1 MARVSTQRE
10 KLIEA
15 AVELLERDGVQSLS
29 ARNLAAKL
37 GTSTMAVYTHFG
49 SMAGLLDAVGGE
61 ALARFADSLTQ
72 VPEADDPVTRFFVM
86 GLAYHRFAL
95 TNPQR
100 YQLIFGTA
108 SPQSLLEV
116 RADVTVTGSTTTR
129 PEWAV
134 TFEALH
140 TVVREMIAAG
150 RIRDD
155 GSLIMAARLWTL
167 THGAV
172 TLEMAGYFGHDG
184 HGLTEILGPLAL
196 DTLVGMGD
204 DREKA
209 MRSLT
214 TAMELVAAR
223 AGL

>member
-1 MARVSTQRE
+1 
-10 KLIEA
+10 
-15 AVELLERDGVQSLS
+15 
-29 ARNLAAKL
+29 
-37 GTSTMAVYTHFG
+37 
-49 SMAGLLDAVGGE
+49 
-61 ALARFADSLTQ
+61 
-72 VPEADDPVTRFFVM
+72 M
-86 GLAYHRFAL
+86 GLAYHRFAM

-204 DREKA
+204 DRDKA
-209 MRSLT
+209 MQSLAPRWSWSRRRRVSKSGRQLVSAQRGESDRSRRGSG
-214 TAMELVAAR
+214 TARSAFRLAAFCR
-223 AGL
+223 CVHLYSAALHRPWPC